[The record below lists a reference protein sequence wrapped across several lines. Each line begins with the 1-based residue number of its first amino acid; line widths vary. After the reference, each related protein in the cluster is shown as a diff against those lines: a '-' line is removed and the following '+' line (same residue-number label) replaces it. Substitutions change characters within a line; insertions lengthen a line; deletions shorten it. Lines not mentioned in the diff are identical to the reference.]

1 MLKTLSFLSHSPKFS
16 ASGKVGFPKK
26 PSKLEKKIQ
35 AEEKLYG
42 ELAGRVG
49 GEGTPGKGNQTRES
63 IYSPERNVEQTYY
76 YHRSNS
82 VHTTPQNLNY
92 IDEDIYNSICS
103 PNKSRSVLPSFSKS
117 KKSKRDFPIKE
128 FLESEEK
135 YLTNLCMVRDHFML
149 QLQHLSPEAAKIIF
163 YRLPDL
169 IVLHGSMFRSL
180 KSDEK
185 GVGRTVL
192 EHSARFVVYK
202 EYVTNLDQAMA
213 VLEAEES
220 RDKVKKELVKCQLAA
235 KSPFP
240 LSAHITLPFQRLLKY
255 HLLLAEVLKHTP
267 EDHPEHMELT
277 QAHDYM
283 KNFNSEVNEAK
294 REKEETEKQMIQDE
308 KDKAILANLT
318 RTIKSMRLE
327 NNVRLQDFGRLRRAG
342 ELEVDGK
349 NTDYAF
355 LLDSILLVCNKPRL
369 MQQRYRFKFSVKL
382 ADFEVDLQQPSQDTI
397 RLLPRTPGLN
407 PILLI
412 PRSPPEL
419 DLWLRALLTCM
430 DLIFPSENQESG
442 HQPLLSCLAGSRCS
456 YCDRPFVGV
465 LGQGYRCRACPALL
479 HKHCLAELVCQALEE
494 PVEMR
499 RSGSM
504 ALPSFLDRDSNSRAS
519 MGSTLSIASHFQRGS
534 PNQTLRQSGQVEELQ
549 EIARRE
555 QEQLPVVQQ
564 AWWAGQIDLKT
575 ATDRIKS
582 LPMGTFL
589 VRGSLQEGILALDLK
604 AKSGVKH
611 MKIYVEDLGSGKV
624 SFSFSEARSFPTLP
638 QLIGFYRYFIIWFA
652 AIQTTKDLKRFK
664 KLKKFKE
671 TVLFEFVSNCF
682 EFHKLFNKF
691 MCLAAIDSNP
701 FQNERPAGKL

>member
-1 MLKTLSFLSHSPKFS
+1 MVFFLTLFPFWQVLKTLSFLSHSPKFL

-26 PSKLEKKIQ
+26 PSKLEKKIL

-42 ELAGRVG
+42 ELAGKVVP
-49 GEGTPGKGNQTRES
+49 EVTPVKGKQTREAA
-63 IYSPERNVEQTYY
+63 IYSPERNTEQTYY
-76 YHRSNS
+76 YHRSNT
-82 VHTTPQNLNY
+82 VHSSPPQNLTY
-92 IDEDIYNSICS
+92 IDESIYNSICS
-103 PNKSRSVLPSFSKS
+103 PTKSRPLLPSFS

-135 YLTNLCMVRDHFML
+135 YLTNLCMVRDFFML
-149 QLQHLSPEAAKIIF
+149 QLQHLNPEAAKIIF

-169 IVLHGSMFRSL
+169 IVLHASILRSL
-180 KSDEK
+180 KGGEK

-192 EHSARFVVYK
+192 DHSAKFIVYK
-202 EYVTNLDQAMA
+202 EYVTNLDKAMA
-213 VLEAEES
+213 VLEGEES

-267 EDHPEHMELT
+267 EDHPEHTELT

-294 REKEETEKQMIQDE
+294 REKEEMEKQLIQDE
-308 KDKAILANLT
+308 KDLAILANLT

-342 ELEVDGK
+342 ELEVEGK

-382 ADFEVDLQQPSQDTI
+382 ADFKVDTGQQAGQDTI

-412 PRSPPEL
+412 PRSLPEL

-430 DLIFPSENQESG
+430 DLIFPSQNQESG
-442 HQPLLSCLAGSRCS
+442 HEPLLSCLAGSRCS

-479 HKHCLAELVCQALEE
+479 HKQCLAELVCQALEE

-504 ALPSFLDRDSNSRAS
+504 ALPSFLERDSNSRAS

-534 PNQTLRQSGQVEELQ
+534 PNQTMRQSGQVEELQ

-555 QEQLPVVQQ
+555 QEQLPVTQQ
-564 AWWAGQIDLKT
+564 DWWAGPIDLKT
-575 ATDRIKS
+575 ATDRIRS

-589 VRGSLQEGILALDLK
+589 VRGSLQEGSLALDLK

-611 MKIYVEDLGSGKV
+611 MKIYVEGMGSRQV
-624 SFSFSEARSFPTLP
+624 SYSFSEARSFPTLP
-638 QLIGFYRYFIIWFA
+638 QLIGFYR
-652 AIQTTKDLKRFK
+652 
-664 KLKKFKE
+664 
-671 TVLFEFVSNCF
+671 
-682 EFHKLFNKF
+682 
-691 MCLAAIDSNP
+691 
-701 FQNERPAGKL
+701 

>member
-1 MLKTLSFLSHSPKFS
+1 MFGNFLYCLSFKIAFILTLFPSWQVLKTLSFLSHSPKFS

-26 PSKLEKKIQ
+26 PGKLEKKIL

-42 ELAGRVG
+42 ELAGRVA
-49 GEGTPGKGNQTRES
+49 GEGTPGKANQTREA
-63 IYSPERNVEQTYY
+63 IYSPERNAEQTYY
-76 YHRSNS
+76 YHRSNT
-82 VHTTPQNLNY
+82 VHTSPQNLAY
-92 IDEDIYNSICS
+92 IDDSIYNSICS
-103 PNKSRSVLPSFSKS
+103 PTKSRPLLPSFSK
-117 KKSKRDFPIKE
+117 KNKRDYPIKE
-128 FLESEEK
+128 FLESENK
-135 YLTNLCMVRDHFML
+135 YLTNLCMVRDYFML
-149 QLQHLSPEAAKIIF
+149 QLQHLNPEAAKIIF

-169 IVLHGSMFRSL
+169 IFLHGSILRSL
-180 KSDEK
+180 KSEEK

-192 EHSARFVVYK
+192 DHSADFAVYK

-294 REKEETEKQMIQDE
+294 REKEEVEKQLIQDE
-308 KDKAILANLT
+308 KDLAILANLT

-342 ELEVDGK
+342 ELEVEGR

-382 ADFEVDLQQPSQDTI
+382 ADFKVDTNAAGQDTI

-407 PILLI
+407 PILLV
-412 PRSPPEL
+412 PRSLPEL

-430 DLIFPSENQESG
+430 DLICPSQNQDSG
-442 HQPLLSCLAGSRCS
+442 HVPLLSCLAGSRCS
-456 YCDRPFVGV
+456 YCDRQFVGV

-479 HKHCLAELVCQALEE
+479 HKQCLADQVCQALEE

-499 RSGSM
+499 RTGSM
-504 ALPSFLDRDSNSRAS
+504 ALPSFLERDSNSRAS
-519 MGSTLSIASHFQRGS
+519 MGSTLSLASHFQRGS
-534 PNQTLRQSGQVEELQ
+534 PNQTMRQSGQVGELQ

-555 QEQLPVVQQ
+555 QEQLPVNQQ
-564 AWWAGQIDLKT
+564 DWWAGPIDLKT
-575 ATDRIKS
+575 GTDRIRS

-589 VRGSLQEGILALDLK
+589 VRGSLQEGALALDLK

-611 MKIYVEDLGSGKV
+611 MKIYVEELGSGQV

-638 QLIGFYRYFIIWFA
+638 QLIGFYR
-652 AIQTTKDLKRFK
+652 
-664 KLKKFKE
+664 
-671 TVLFEFVSNCF
+671 
-682 EFHKLFNKF
+682 
-691 MCLAAIDSNP
+691 
-701 FQNERPAGKL
+701 

>member
-1 MLKTLSFLSHSPKFS
+1 MTWFPPQVLKTLSFLSHSAKFT
-16 ASGKVGFPKK
+16 ASGKAGFPKK
-26 PSKLEKKIQ
+26 AHKLEKKML
-35 AEEKLYG
+35 AEEQLYG
-42 ELAGRVG
+42 ELAGKVVG
-49 GEGTPGKGNQTRES
+49 ESTPKGKGNHTRES
-63 IYSPERNVEQTYY
+63 IYSPVERNVEQTYY
-76 YHRSNS
+76 YQRSNS
-82 VHTTPQNLNY
+82 VHASPQNLSY
-92 IDEDIYNSICS
+92 IDESIYNSICS
-103 PNKSRSVLPSFSKS
+103 PSKSRPLLPSFS

-135 YLTNLCMVRDHFML
+135 YLTNLCMVRDNFML
-149 QLQHLSPEAAKIIF
+149 QVQHLNPEAAKIIF

-169 IVLHGSMFRSL
+169 IVLHGSILRSL
-180 KSDEK
+180 KSNEK
-185 GVGRTVL
+185 GVGRTML
-192 EHSARFVVYK
+192 DHSGKFIVYK
-202 EYVTNLDQAMA
+202 DYVTNLDRAMA
-213 VLEAEES
+213 VLEGEEG
-220 RDKVKKELVKCQLAA
+220 REKVKKELVKCQLAA

-267 EDHPEHMELT
+267 EDHPEHSELT

-283 KNFNSEVNEAK
+283 KNFNTAVNEAK
-294 REKEETEKQMIQDE
+294 REKEEMEKQLVQDE
-308 KDKAILANLT
+308 KDQAILANLT

-327 NNVRLQDFGRLRRAG
+327 NDVKLQDFGRLRRAG
-342 ELEVDGK
+342 ELEVEGK

-382 ADFEVDLQQPSQDTI
+382 ADFRVDTCQAPKDTI
-397 RLLPRTPGLN
+397 RLLPRTPSLS
-407 PILLI
+407 PIILV
-412 PRSPPEL
+412 PRSAPEL

-430 DLIFPSENQESG
+430 DLIFPSENVDSG
-442 HQPLLSCLAGSRCS
+442 HEPLLSCLAGLTCS

-479 HKHCLAELVCQALEE
+479 HKRCLGDYLCPALEE
-494 PVEMR
+494 PIELR

-555 QEQLPVVQQ
+555 QEGLPVVQQ
-564 AWWAGQIDLKT
+564 DWWAGAIDLKT
-575 ATDRIKS
+575 ATERIGS
-582 LPMGTFL
+582 LPVGTFL
-589 VRGSLQEGILALDLK
+589 VRGSLHDGVLALDLK

-611 MKIYVEDLGSGKV
+611 MKIYVDGVGGPQQ

-638 QLIGFYRYFIIWFA
+638 QLIGFYR
-652 AIQTTKDLKRFK
+652 
-664 KLKKFKE
+664 
-671 TVLFEFVSNCF
+671 
-682 EFHKLFNKF
+682 
-691 MCLAAIDSNP
+691 
-701 FQNERPAGKL
+701 